1 MALSVLLPGT
11 YDRTSLA
18 IIVMKGDTDMNIDPK
33 FILEQYAKTNKNV
46 REVLDVVNK
55 TGDPKTAFYQLA
67 AAKGIDPETILSM
80 IRK

>member
-1 MALSVLLPGT
+1 
-11 YDRTSLA
+11 
-18 IIVMKGDTDMNIDPK
+18 MNIDPK

-46 REVLDVVNK
+46 REVLEVVNK

-67 AAKGIDPETILSM
+67 AAKGVDPETILSM

>member
-1 MALSVLLPGT
+1 
-11 YDRTSLA
+11 
-18 IIVMKGDTDMNIDPK
+18 MNIDPK

-46 REVLDVVNK
+46 REVLDVVNR

-67 AAKGIDPETILSM
+67 AAKGVNPDEILSM